1 MKKLLYRF
9 NWCMFIVFIIA
20 LCSLDAPSWTA
31 EIIAVISGLLLTGG
45 AYILEQVKLHEEVM
59 KDGE

>member
-9 NWCMFIVFIIA
+9 NWVMFIVFIIA

-31 EIIAVISGLLLTGG
+31 EIIAVASGLALVSG
-45 AYILEQVKLHEEVM
+45 ASMLEQIKTR
-59 KDGE
+59 DGQ